1 MNRKANDIL
10 FLPVK
15 SNWETDWI
23 EKMVYV
29 QCFYKFMKG
38 ELKKLPSEKS
48 ISMLATYIRF
58 GDGKDFKKGKDAY
71 QTLARTDDKEVNSA
85 NRHLR
90 LLGLLKKGE
99 FKESDNEFCLELKLL
114 RQYYLFLT
122 SKGDGDFR
130 EAKFHFKMLLDDG
143 HKG

>member
-1 MNRKANDIL
+1 MSNKANDIL

-15 SNWETDWI
+15 SNGEDDWV
-23 EKMVYV
+23 EKMVYI
-29 QCFYKFMKG
+29 QCFYKLMRG

-71 QTLARTDDKEVNSA
+71 QMLVRTDQKDINSA
-85 NRHLR
+85 NKALR
-90 LLGLLKKGE
+90 DLGLLFKGD
-99 FKESDNEFCLELKLL
+99 FKESENEFCLELKLL
-114 RQYYLFLT
+114 RQYYLYLN
-122 SKGDGDFR
+122 SKGDGGFR